1 MAMDVSKITGEVLLR
16 VERSQRPVLC
26 NISNRHIHLTREHIE
41 KLFGA
46 NYELRKKRDLVQ
58 PGEFASMET
67 VTIKG
72 PKGSLEK
79 VRVLGPPRTISQ
91 AEISRTDTFKLG
103 IQTEVRMS
111 GDVEGTPGAWIIGP
125 MGSVELTRGI
135 IVARRHIHMTPA
147 EASFFKVKNGQEV
160 RIRTRPPRS
169 VIFEDVVVRVGENY
183 RLECHLDTDEANAC
197 DLKNGSEVFLT

>member
-41 KLFGA
+41 KLFGT

-79 VRVLGPPRTISQ
+79 VRVLGPSRTISQ
-91 AEISRTDTFKLG
+91 AEISRTDTFTLG